1 MKKSILMLTALAMV
15 FVACSKKDK
24 NEPESL
30 LNVADFENLQIASE
44 SALHLSET
52 GTFESG
58 DFTFV
63 QEVQDYGA
71 YGVYYFGNVPTNK
84 TSNEYKGDNQNDM
97 SASGGAHSGKNFVVW
112 YSSYANADSVYL
124 KEAATIPGFYVN
136 NTPWVVD
143 AILNGDNMSEEAGG
157 KGLPFGADDYFTL
170 TITATLNGVAV
181 NNEVKV
187 ELAKG
192 TSYIKDWTY
201 VSLESLGKV
210 DALHFALTSSKKNS
224 GGMTTPAYFA
234 FDDLGAKK

>member
-1 MKKSILMLTALAMV
+1 MKKSILMLAALAMV

-44 SALHLSET
+44 SVMHLAET

-58 DFTFV
+58 DFTFA
-63 QEVQDYGA
+63 QEVSVSGW
-71 YGVYYFGNVPTNK
+71 GTYYYGNVPTNK
-84 TSNEYKGDNQNDM
+84 TGKVYQGDYQNDM
-97 SASGGAHSGKNFVVW
+97 SASGGAHAGKNFVVW
-112 YSSYANADSVYL
+112 YTSYSNKDSVFL

-143 AILNGDNMSEEAGG
+143 AILNGDGMSDDGAA
-157 KGLPFGADDYFTL
+157 PFGADDYFTL

-192 TSYIKDWTY
+192 SSYIKDWTY

-224 GGMTTPAYFA
+224 YGMTTPSYFA